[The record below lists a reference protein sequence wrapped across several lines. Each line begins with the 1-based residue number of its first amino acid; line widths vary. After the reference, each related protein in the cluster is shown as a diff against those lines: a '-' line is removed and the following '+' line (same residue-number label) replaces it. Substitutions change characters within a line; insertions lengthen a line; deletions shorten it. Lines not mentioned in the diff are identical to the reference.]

1 MESTEVFQLFMSV
14 LMLPVFK
21 DLFAFV
27 TGGGDSTVVVMAKW
41 FFLLLPVMAMI
52 WAYWVTMIGVIS
64 LVVRPERRA
73 FMTQVMMTWWDL
85 GHSVLSYWSGII
97 KFAGRLI
104 FFTMLCLRFI
114 AVGLI
119 FLVHDILMIPWRM
132 MANVGGNVVS
142 GGVPWIAV
150 CLTMFWC
157 FLEAVIF
164 TYVTT
169 PLVLD
174 TLSNMTGGGLTE
186 TQIRFPLFMFMLFIV
201 LGSYSVL
208 STWATALS
216 TKNIGSIVKI
226 GAIEMVAMFVEVVFL
241 YREFVD
247 ALVPW
252 FAQHSSSGFELGI
265 FGTLAIAGTTW
276 FGVRAMSWFLFA
288 SSGTPMIQ
296 AIIQGHG
303 IKMKTGSAASN
314 AKAALVYTDQFV
326 GRLKD
331 DEKWLRLQIEEV
343 IGAFVLP
350 PLQIVA
356 CAINFVT
363 LLLTNKHLFELPFKD
378 INELREA
385 RMMMQKLEKKKA
397 S

>member
-21 DLFAFV
+21 DLFTFV
-27 TGGGDSTVVVMAKW
+27 TGGGDSMPIVMAKW

-52 WAYWVTMIGVIS
+52 WAYWVTIVGVIS

-104 FFTMLCLRFI
+104 FFTMLCLRFT

-132 MANVGGNVVS
+132 MANVGGNVVA

-186 TQIRFPLFMFMLFIV
+186 AQIRLPLFMFMLFIV

-208 STWATALS
+208 STWATALA
-216 TKNIGSIVKI
+216 TKNVGSIVKI

-303 IKMKTGSAASN
+303 IKMKSGSAASN

-378 INELREA
+378 INELKEA
-385 RMMMQKLEKKKA
+385 RLTMQKLEKKKA